1 MQVPRSDS
9 PGPLPG
15 SPGPLPDPTLAG
27 TVIVGMSGG
36 VDSAVAALLL
46 RDAGYAV
53 QGLFMSNWED
63 DDDAYCTTAADF
75 QDARRVCETLGIV
88 LHRASFA
95 QQYRNRVFDLF
106 LREYSAGR
114 TPNPDVLCNREIKFG
129 VCLDYMH
136 RLGASWIATGHYARL
151 RQTPAGPQL
160 LKAADAAKDQ
170 SYFLH
175 GVTAAALRQTLFP
188 IGELRK
194 AEVRRLA
201 HAAGLPVYDK
211 PDSTGICF
219 IGERPFREFL
229 SRYLRTEP
237 GPIENERGMIL
248 GEHRG
253 LALYTLGQRS
263 GLCIGGRAGSAAAP
277 WYVADKD
284 TRRNALIVVQDQDH
298 PLLLSDAF
306 DVEQMHWLTSEA
318 DPGTPAD
325 GAPDI
330 DADGALEC
338 AVKTRYR
345 QNDLECIVRL
355 HGGVSSVSG
364 APGVSAVPGV
374 SAAPLWRVNLSEP
387 ARAVTPGQYA
397 VFYRG
402 ARCLGGGVIARR
414 FNSRTAHG
422 ARGITYNSHFSVE
435 GS

>member
-1 MQVPRSDS
+1 MPEPHPD
-9 PGPLPG
+9 
-15 SPGPLPDPTLAG
+15 PLPDPKLAG
-27 TVIVGMSGG
+27 TIIVGMSGG

-63 DDDAYCTTAADF
+63 DDDAYCTTATDF
-75 QDARRVCETLGIV
+75 QDARRVCEALGIA
-88 LHRASFA
+88 LHRVSFA
-95 QQYRNRVFDLF
+95 AQYRERVFKLF
-106 LREYSAGR
+106 LREYAAGR

-151 RQTPAGPQL
+151 QHTAAGPQL
-160 LKAADAAKDQ
+160 LKARDTAKDQ

-175 GVTAAALRQTLFP
+175 GITAPALSKTVFP

-194 AEVRRLA
+194 TEVRRLA

-219 IGERPFREFL
+219 IGERPFQEFL
-229 SRYLRTEP
+229 SRYLRTET
-237 GPIENERGMIL
+237 GPIENDRGRVL

-263 GLCIGGRAGSAAAP
+263 GLGIGGRAGSAAAP
-277 WYVADKD
+277 WYVAGKD
-284 TRRNALIVVQDQDH
+284 TERNALIVVQDQDH

-306 DVEQMHWLTSEA
+306 DVEQMHWLN
-318 DPGTPAD
+318 
-325 GAPDI
+325 PD
-330 DADGALEC
+330 DAAVQPIEC

-345 QNDLECIVRL
+345 QSDLNCTVSA
-355 HGGVSSVSG
+355 GDASGVAAHMRSATADAPSG
-364 APGVSAVPGV
+364 TTNAPSGTADAPGGTSDRH
-374 SAAPLWRVNLSEP
+374 WRVTLSEP

-397 VFYRG
+397 VFYSG
-402 ARCLGGGVIARR
+402 ARCLGGGVIAQR
-414 FNSRTAHG
+414 FNSRMAPG
-422 ARGITYNSHFSVE
+422 DRGITYNSHFSVE